1 MSAQHPQSETAPEQT
16 ASILSLATFSYMDCV
31 LWKAQK
37 VAHMTKED
45 LPPNADF
52 DYAANLKKRAFPVCF
67 PLLFRIHPLTDCL

>member
-1 MSAQHPQSETAPEQT
+1 
-16 ASILSLATFSYMDCV
+16 MDCV